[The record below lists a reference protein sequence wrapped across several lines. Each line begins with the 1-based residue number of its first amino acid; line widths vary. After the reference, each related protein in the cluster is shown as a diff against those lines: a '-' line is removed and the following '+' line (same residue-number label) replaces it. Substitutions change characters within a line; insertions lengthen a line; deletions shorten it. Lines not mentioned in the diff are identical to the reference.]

1 MRRTVRARLLLS
13 TFFLV
18 GFGPFVCDDSRVE
31 TAREQLR
38 TAEAEGALAT
48 LTEVDD
54 DAPEVHLVRGL
65 AKLAQEKPE
74 EAKKDLDQAYRRLA
88 EVDAL
93 AAAER
98 PEGEPQPPPA
108 ARPTAALR
116 GRIAF
121 GLGLVALAEE
131 RWDDAMVEFERVLS
145 LDPTDED
152 ARWNMELAWHQAN
165 PPCHKRDDDHEPDNG
180 RSEAKPYDPEKSTDR
195 VLCPANEDWYVVEG
209 HQEAILFVTLEG
221 EIDTADDETRE
232 VVLELIG
239 PYPDANRRAP
249 MVDGR
254 ATVGI
259 TGLRQAGQ
267 YLISVS
273 GLGTAEVKYSLKV
286 EEVPPC
292 PADDAVEENDTAD
305 QAHALEDGE
314 KGGLKA
320 CPGDPDW
327 YRVKAPADEVRQVQ
341 IVFDPARGP
350 LEATLFE
357 TDGET
362 PIAVAKGGK
371 GGLSVSLEKKEAE
384 HAALLRITNVDHR
397 ENTYA
402 LKVAPPEEGGDD
414 QQDQEDQEKDQEKDQ
429 EDQEKDQEDQKDKE
443 DQKDEQEQQDQ
454 QEMNVDQLIDALDK
468 QERNPQ
474 LEKAIRELRVVPQME
489 DY

>member
-1 MRRTVRARLLLS
+1 MRSNVRVRLLL
-13 TFFLV
+13 TTTFLV
-18 GFGPFVCDDSRVE
+18 GFGPFVCNDSQVE

-38 TAEAEGALAT
+38 QAEAESALTT
-48 LTEVDD
+48 LAEVDD
-54 DAPEVHLVRGL
+54 DAAEVHLVRGL
-65 AKLAQEKPE
+65 AKLAQEKLE

-98 PEGEPQPPPA
+98 PEGMPEPPPA

-121 GLGLVALAEE
+121 ALGLVALAEE
-131 RWDDAMVEFERVLS
+131 RWEDAMVEFERVLS

-209 HQEAILFVTLEG
+209 RQEAILFVTLEG

-232 VVLELIG
+232 VVLELEG
-239 PYPDANRRAP
+239 PYPGAQRRAP

-267 YLISVS
+267 YFISVS

-292 PADDAVEENDTAD
+292 PADDAAEENDSAAE
-305 QAHALEDGE
+305 AHALEDGE

-327 YRVKAPADEVRQVQ
+327 YRVKAPADETRQIQ
-341 IVFDPARGP
+341 IAFDPARGP
-350 LEATLFE
+350 LEATLFA

-371 GGLSVSLEKKEAE
+371 GGLSVSLTKKETE
-384 HAALLRITNVDHR
+384 QTALLRVTNADQR

-402 LKVAPPEEGGDD
+402 LKVSPPEDSGDD
-414 QQDQEDQEKDQEKDQ
+414 QQDQQDQQDQDEQQDDKDQEN
-429 EDQEKDQEDQKDKE
+429 QEDQK
-443 DQKDEQEQQDQ
+443 EQQEPPEQ

-474 LEKAIRELRVVPQME
+474 LEKAIRDLRVVPQME